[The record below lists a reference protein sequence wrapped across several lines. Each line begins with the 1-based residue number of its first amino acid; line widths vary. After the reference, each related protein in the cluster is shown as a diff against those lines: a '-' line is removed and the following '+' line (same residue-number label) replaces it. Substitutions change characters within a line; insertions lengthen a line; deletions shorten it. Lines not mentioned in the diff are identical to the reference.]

1 MHRKLPANSNPPSH
15 NVAKHV
21 LGRSANELRDL
32 AQLSLE
38 IQWAISSLLDR
49 AHHPDL
55 SAEIHVLQD
64 IDRLQQTLL
73 DLSKLIDGVNTS
85 SAEALKAAP
94 ELANTLTLQSLRK
107 RVFGDVS
114 DDADDNQSDEVTWF

>member
-1 MHRKLPANSNPPSH
+1 MHRQLPLKNNTYSSDI
-15 NVAKHV
+15 VKHI
-21 LGRSANELRDL
+21 LDRSASELRDL

-55 SAEIHVLQD
+55 KAEIHVLQD

-85 SAEALKAAP
+85 PPETPEAAP
-94 ELANTLTLQSLRK
+94 QLASALTLHSLRK
-107 RVFGDVS
+107 RVFGDE
-114 DDADDNQSDEVTWF
+114 DDTTKETQSNEVTWF